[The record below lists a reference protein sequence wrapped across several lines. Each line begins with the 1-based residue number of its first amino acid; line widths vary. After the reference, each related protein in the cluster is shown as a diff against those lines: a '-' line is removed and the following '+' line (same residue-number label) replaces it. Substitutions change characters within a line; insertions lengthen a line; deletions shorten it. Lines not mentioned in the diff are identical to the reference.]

1 MKKLALIVLVLI
13 VLMAYAQGVKITSP
27 KEGETVHGEVPIS
40 IEAER
45 GYANVYIDGEFFAAV
60 NLPGTF
66 VWNTNAPYGLNNTT
80 VKDGEHTITVRV
92 YDGQEMIGEAQV
104 KITVK
109 NKVDFPMGE
118 GVKLSY
124 KYKEGEEHS
133 WVTKASR
140 EGVDLELQWREICDE
155 ILKPKDSPP
164 IILLTNRVESGKL
177 VYQGGLTTNYPNAGK
192 YFFLNIYPNGEE
204 ADILSALTRTS
215 RAARLA
221 GPTTT
226 TNPFGWGQLRISFP
240 DKEVKIGEEW
250 ESSIIF
256 VADIESG
263 EPRITIAKHKIED
276 VVYVK
281 NYACFKIKSTY
292 EWRGEIS
299 TGTQTGGMPFG
310 MSGMGPGAM
319 PGMGPGAMP
328 GMMMPGMM
336 QGMTRSAGAQQT
348 SALQS
353 SGQQAGPQ
361 GAMPFGMMGAM
372 QGRVGGTSVNVT
384 GERTTYF
391 AIAEGKIVKVE
402 EEVKVTPR
410 LGRGET
416 QQGVMPGMMSGFAGP
431 GGMTPGMMPGFMGPG
446 GMGAGSMRP
455 GGMTPGMMPGSTGPG
470 GMPPGMM
477 PGAMGPGGMGP
488 GGMPPGMMP
497 GSTQPGGM
505 GSGGT
510 APGFM
515 GPGGMTPGMM
525 PGFMGP
531 GGMGPG
537 GMGSAGMGMPFFAG
551 GSPASPTGRAV
562 GPMMAPQVGVS
573 ATTSYTLKI
582 TSEMIK

>member
-1 MKKLALIVLVLI
+1 MKKLALFVLMLV

-27 KEGETVHGEVPIS
+27 KDGETVHGEVPIS

-45 GYANVYIDGEFFAAV
+45 GYANIYLDGEFLAAL

-66 VWNTNAPYGLNNTT
+66 IWNTNSPFGLNNTP
-80 VKDGEHTITVRV
+80 VKDGEHTIWVRV

-104 KITVK
+104 KVTVK

-124 KYKEGEEHS
+124 KYKEREQHS
-133 WVTKASR
+133 WLTKASR

-155 ILKPKDSPP
+155 ILKPKNSPP

-177 VYQGGLTTNYPNAGK
+177 VYQGTTTTNYPNVGK

-204 ADILSALTRTS
+204 ADILSALARTS
-215 RAARLA
+215 RAPRLA
-221 GPTTT
+221 GPTPT

-263 EPRITIAKHKIED
+263 EPHLTIAKHKIED
-276 VVYVK
+276 VVYIK

-292 EWRGEIS
+292 EWRGELS
-299 TGTQTGGMPFG
+299 TGTQAGGMPFG
-310 MSGMGPGAM
+310 MPGMGPGAM

-336 QGMTRSAGAQQT
+336 QGMMGSSGAQQS
-348 SALQS
+348 SAQQS
-353 SGQQAGPQ
+353 SAQQSTGQQAG
-361 GAMPFGMMGAM
+361 ATPFGMMGAM
-372 QGRVGGTSVNVT
+372 QGRTVGTMPVNVT

-391 AIAEGKIVKVE
+391 AIEEGKIVKVE

-416 QQGVMPGMMSGFAGP
+416 QQGA
-431 GGMTPGMMPGFMGPG
+431 TQGMMPGFMGPG
-446 GMGAGSMRP
+446 GMAPGMTPGAMGPGGMGP
-455 GGMTPGMMPGSTGPG
+455 GGMT
-470 GMPPGMM
+470 PGMM

-488 GGMPPGMMP
+488 GGM
-497 GSTQPGGM
+497 T
-505 GSGGT
+505 
-510 APGFM
+510 
-515 GPGGMTPGMM
+515 

-537 GMGSAGMGMPFFAG
+537 GMPPGMMPGAMGPTGMGAGEMAPGFMGPGGMTPGFMGPGGMGSSGMGMPFFAG
-551 GSPASPTGRAV
+551 GSPASPTGRAI
-562 GPMMAPQVGVS
+562 GPMMGPQAGIS